1 MLRSG
6 SCPISDY
13 GCPERLPTAHHLT
26 PEEVE
31 TLREE
36 MRQAEKRLVILAALS
51 PAVHHL
57 KVGLM
62 AEPDE
67 PDAEGQVVS
76 SRDAVG
82 AAGQPSREKWGF
94 SAPNDGAS
102 RHLPGSP

>member
-1 MLRSG
+1 MRR
-6 SCPISDY
+6 CARP
-13 GCPERLPTAHHLT
+13 RLLA
-26 PEEVE
+26 
-31 TLREE
+31 
-36 MRQAEKRLVILAALS
+36 ILAALS
-51 PAVHHL
+51 PAAHHL

-76 SRDAVG
+76 SRDAAG